1 MDKPNTHR
9 EYDFSFEDFFN
20 DLIDGKIP
28 EIFKK
33 GTMLSGIK
41 PSGSLTLGNYI
52 GAIKPFVSYQD
63 EYKLYVFIA
72 DLHAL
77 TLPIKPE
84 ELKENSLNLIAVY
97 LAAGLDPNK
106 AVLFKQSDIPAHN
119 QLEWILT
126 CNSVLRNFLEMNQYK
141 MKASQITAHEGIP
154 TGILMYPS
162 LMAADIL
169 LYDTDFVPVGID
181 QMQHVELTH
190 DLAKRFNNVYG
201 ETFKLPKPI
210 ISKTGAKIMSLSNPT
225 KKMSKS
231 ESDKGTIYLLDDIEI
246 THKKIMK
253 AVTDAE
259 SKIYYDPEKKPGI
272 SNLLSIYAGI
282 KDISI
287 EEAVNTFKD
296 EKDYG
301 VFKRAVSK
309 VVCDECLRIQ
319 EQVKSL
325 KENKDQLN
333 KILENGA
340 KIAQEKANLKIS
352 EIYSKIGLK
361 F

>member
-1 MDKPNTHR
+1 MNINKA
-9 EYDFSFEDFFN
+9 
-20 DLIDGKIP
+20 I
-28 EIFKK
+28 
-33 GTMLSGIK
+33 MLSGIK
-41 PSGSLTLGNYI
+41 PTGIPTLGTLL
-52 GAIKPFVSYQD
+52 GAIKPFVKYQD
-63 EYKLYVFIA
+63 EYNLFVFLA

-77 TLPIKPE
+77 TLPITPE

-106 AVLFKQSDIPAHN
+106 TVLFKQSDIPAHN

-141 MKASQITAHEGIP
+141 MKVAQLTAHEGIP

-181 QMQHVELTH
+181 QIQHVELTH
-190 DLAKRFNNVYG
+190 ELAKRFNKAYG
-201 ETFKLPKPI
+201 ETFKLPKPV
-210 ISKTGAKIMSLSNPT
+210 ISKTGAKIMSLSDPT

-246 THKKIMK
+246 TRKKIMR

-259 SKIYYDPEKKPGI
+259 SKIYYDPDNKPGI

-282 KDISI
+282 QDISI
-287 EEAVNTFKD
+287 EEAVNIFKD

-301 VFKRAVSK
+301 IFKRAVAD
-309 VVCDECLRIQ
+309 VVCKECLRIQ
-319 EQVKSL
+319 EQVKLL
-325 KENKDQLN
+325 KDNTDKLHEILN
-333 KILENGA
+333 NGA
-340 KIAQEKANLKIS
+340 RRAQEKANLKIS
-352 EIYSKIGLK
+352 EIYSKVGLK